1 MSLPLIFPQKKRKRD
16 KGNEADDKGDD
27 DKKKRRLASKL
38 ANKSMCAQ
46 VGALATDVPNEVR
59 TV

>member
-1 MSLPLIFPQKKRKRD
+1 MIFPQKKRKRD